1 MSAVATPPTPAATH
15 RTRGN
20 LAAVLAVLLRDDYS
34 AEVDEPR
41 VIDGYLATHPASL
54 AAASEQDDD

>member
-1 MSAVATPPTPAATH
+1 MLTATPPTPTQTH
-15 RTRGN
+15 RNRCN

-34 AEVDEPR
+34 ADVDEPR

-54 AAASEQDDD
+54 AAASEQDED